1 MKPEEALTPPS
12 DAVAELPGLSR
23 DGDVF
28 VLHLGAGENRFH
40 PEWLAAVN
48 AALDEVEHAAGP
60 RALVTEASG
69 KFYSNGLDLDW
80 LSAHADQ
87 HEDYLVAV
95 HHVFARLLSMPVIT
109 VTAIQGHA
117 FAAGAMFTLSHD
129 FRVMRS
135 DRGFWCLPE
144 VDINMPFTSG
154 MASLLQARMAPQ
166 AAHEAMLTGHRYGGD
181 AAYNVGIVDHAV
193 PEEEVASTAREIAA
207 AHTAKAGETLSAIK
221 ATMYAPALKILRQTT
236 T

>member
-1 MKPEEALTPPS
+1 MKPEETMTPSAGTDTGLPS
-12 DAVAELPGLSR
+12 LSR
-23 DGDVF
+23 DDDVF
-28 VLHLGAGENRFH
+28 VLQLGAGENLFH
-40 PEWLAAVN
+40 PDWLAAVN
-48 AALDEVEHAAGP
+48 AALDEVEHATGP

-87 HEDYLVAV
+87 HEDYLVTV
-95 HHVFARLLSMPVIT
+95 HRLFARVLSMPVIT

-144 VDINMPFTSG
+144 VDINIPFTSG
-154 MASLLQARMAPQ
+154 MASLIQARIPPQ

-181 AAYNVGIVDHAV
+181 AAHNIAIVDHAV
-193 PEEEVASTAREIAA
+193 SEAKVASTARDIAA
-207 AHTAKAGETLSAIK
+207 AHTAKAGETLAAIK
-221 ATMYAPALKILRQTT
+221 ATMYAPALKTLRQATI
-236 T
+236 